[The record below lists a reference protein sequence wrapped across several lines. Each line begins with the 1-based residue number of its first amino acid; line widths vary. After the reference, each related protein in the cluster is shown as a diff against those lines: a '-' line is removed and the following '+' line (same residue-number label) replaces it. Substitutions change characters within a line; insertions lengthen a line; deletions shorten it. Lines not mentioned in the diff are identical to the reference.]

1 MNILNITFTTILLG
15 LGCSTFS
22 PNVRAISPAPDGCYP
37 GYTTA
42 EGCNALNFL
51 TTGAGNTGVGWYSL
65 FLDTTGNFNTGVG
78 GGALAL
84 NNADS
89 NTAVGAAA
97 LLLNTNGTGANS
109 GTQNVA
115 VGTDA
120 LVFNAGG
127 SIIGS
132 GSYNDAVG
140 AFALF
145 NNHDGSN
152 NNALGNSALLSN
164 LRASNNTAVGG
175 FALFNNDSTGGG
187 LAGENTAVGSAALFN
202 NIDGGSNTAVGVEAL
217 EISTG
222 DYNIAL
228 GAGAGIFLGLGSNNI
243 LIGDAGFS
251 SSFDVISIGAIPASG
266 IPYSR
271 TYIGG
276 IYNSVEQDRPVYV
289 DSQGHLGSPGS
300 SRRYKEEI
308 KSMDK
313 ASDALFALKPVTF
326 RYKQQID
333 PSHRLSFGLVAE
345 DVAKVSADLIS
356 RDKEGKPQTVRY
368 EAVNAMLL
376 NEFLKEHKKV
386 QQQAREIQEQKD
398 TISDLKKGM
407 DNVVAQL
414 KEQASQIQKVS
425 AQLEVSKSAT
435 QTVLNN
441 Q

>member
-1 MNILNITFTTILLG
+1 MKNRNRIWITMLSLLG
-15 LGCSTFS
+15 VLG
-22 PNVRAISPAPDGCYP
+22 ISPIAPAVVPAPNGCYP
-37 GYTTA
+37 GFTTA
-42 EGCNALNFL
+42 EGCNALNSL
-51 TTGAGNTGVGWYSL
+51 TSGAGNTGVGWHSL
-65 FLDTTGNFNTGVG
+65 FWDSTGSYNTGIG

-97 LLLNTNGTGANS
+97 LLLNTNGTGVNS

-127 SIIGS
+127 SIPES

-145 NNHDGSN
+145 NNINGSD
-152 NNALGNSALLSN
+152 NNAFGNSALFSN
-164 LRASNNTAVGG
+164 INASNNTAVGG
-175 FALFNNDSTGGG
+175 GALFNNDSLGGG
-187 LAGENTAVGSAALFN
+187 IGGENTAVGAEALQN
-202 NIDGGSNTAVGVEAL
+202 NIDGRYNTAVGYEAL
-217 EISTG
+217 QNSTG
-222 DYNIAL
+222 DYNTAL
-228 GAGAGIFLGLGSNNI
+228 GAGAGAALGLGSNNI

-266 IPYSR
+266 TPYSR

-276 IYNSVEQDRPVYV
+276 IHDSVEQDRPVYV

-308 KSMDK
+308 KPMDN
-313 ASDALFALKPVTF
+313 ASEALFALKPVTF

-356 RDKEGKPQTVRY
+356 RDKDGKPQTVRY

-386 QQQAREIQEQKD
+386 EDLEKTFQTTAAQQEKEITALLATVKAQAE
-398 TISDLKKGM
+398 
-407 DNVVAQL
+407 
-414 KEQASQIQKVS
+414 QIQKVS
-425 AQLEVSKSAT
+425 AQVELHKASARAV
-435 QTVLNN
+435 QNDR
-441 Q
+441 